1 VTIAAGSSPQ
11 LGPDGDP
18 AVAQSDLP
26 SAGAPLVQLVATGD
40 FATATQ
46 TADVATATASADVG
60 TATAPAA
67 TAPAATGPRPLVP
80 VPGVSGPGLTGA
92 GVVTVAV
99 LLGALALVPDL
110 LIGEWAVG
118 PCFTTGYLAVCV
130 GAPLV
135 ARVRALF
142 TVAVLPP
149 LMYAG
154 AVVVA
159 ARTSGQVHGSRE
171 LVLETGTRLAL
182 GAPVLFVGAA
192 LAALLVLVRLV
203 LHLIDRR
210 R

>member
-1 VTIAAGSSPQ
+1 VTIAAGSSPE
-11 LGPDGDP
+11 LAPDGDP
-18 AVAQSDLP
+18 AVTQPDLP
-26 SAGAPLVQLVATGD
+26 SAAVPLVQLVAT
-40 FATATQ
+40 
-46 TADVATATASADVG
+46 ADVATTTRTADAASVTQSADAAG
-60 TATAPAA
+60 ATEPTAKP
-67 TAPAATGPRPLVP
+67 PTGPRPLVT

-92 GVVTVAV
+92 GVVIVAV
-99 LLGALALVPDL
+99 LLGALALIPDL

-118 PCFTTGYLAVCV
+118 PCFATGYLAVCV
-130 GAPLV
+130 GAPLL

-154 AVVVA
+154 AVVIA

-182 GAPVLFVGAA
+182 AAPVLFVGAA
-192 LAALLVLVRLV
+192 LAVLLVLARLV

>member
-1 VTIAAGSSPQ
+1 VTIAAGSSPE
-11 LGPDGDP
+11 LRPDSDP
-18 AVAQSDLP
+18 AVTQPDLSSP
-26 SAGAPLVQLVATGD
+26 AAPLVQLVAT
-40 FATATQ
+40 
-46 TADVATATASADVG
+46 ADVT
-60 TATAPAA
+60 TATAPPA
-67 TAPAATGPRPLVP
+67 TGPPATGPRPLVQ

-92 GVVTVAV
+92 GLVTVAV
-99 LLGALALVPDL
+99 LMGALALVPDL

-118 PCFTTGYLAVCV
+118 RCFATGYLAICV
-130 GAPLV
+130 GAPLL

-154 AVVVA
+154 AVVIA

-182 GAPVLFVGAA
+182 AAPVLFVGAA
-192 LAALLVLVRLV
+192 LAVLLVLVRLV

>member
-1 VTIAAGSSPQ
+1 VTIAAGSSPE
-11 LGPDGDP
+11 LGPDSDP
-18 AVAQSDLP
+18 AVTQPDLP
-26 SAGAPLVQLVATGD
+26 SAAAALVQLVATAD
-40 FATATQ
+40 AATATQ
-46 TADVATATASADVG
+46 PAGAATATEP
-60 TATAPAA
+60 TTKP
-67 TAPAATGPRPLVP
+67 PTGPRPLVT

-92 GVVTVAV
+92 GVVIVAV

-118 PCFTTGYLAVCV
+118 PCFATGYLAVCV
-130 GAPLV
+130 GAPLL

-154 AVVVA
+154 AVVIA

-182 GAPVLFVGAA
+182 AAPVLFVGAA
-192 LAALLVLVRLV
+192 LAVLLVLARLV